1 MILYRINCLAISTDD
16 GNGKEEKKNDEE
28 IDQKRINL
36 HPSDSSDSTKD
47 TNEENESP
55 QALESKPYTFNKK
68 VIVGIAII
76 ISISAIATIFAMSIS
91 QSSSINLY
99 LNIFLPEE
107 KKSIPTVN
115 AISSDLNENNNI
127 DRKFVLIQKDFG
139 WNGTN
144 FGPTIEVSKGD
155 VVQIVIINAGTM
167 AHNFGMAKI
176 SPHTLNLLNQTTPVP
191 TPEKLTHISYD
202 ELSANPCPECNPIF
216 EKGHIK
222 TFLKPLSQQ
231 VITFTANEVGEFK
244 YFCMVR
250 GHLWLGMFGDFI
262 VKENSL

>member
-1 MILYRINCLAISTDD
+1 MILCTINCLAISTDK
-16 GNGKEEKKNDEE
+16 GNNKENKDNDEE
-28 IDQKRINL
+28 IDQKKLNL
-36 HPSDSSDSTKD
+36 YPQESFENNKD
-47 TNEENESP
+47 FELTQE
-55 QALESKPYTFNKK
+55 LESKPYTFNKK
-68 VIVGIAII
+68 VILGIAII
-76 ISISAIATIFAMSIS
+76 ISISTIATIFAMSIS

-99 LNIFLPEE
+99 LTLFPAEE
-107 KKSIPTVN
+107 KNSFPTVN
-115 AISSDLNENNNI
+115 AISSNLNENNNI

-167 AHNFGMAKI
+167 GHNFGIAKI
-176 SPHTLNLLNQTTPVP
+176 SPHTVNLLNQTTPIP
-191 TPEKLTHISYD
+191 TPQKLTHISYD
-202 ELSANPCPECNPIF
+202 ELSANPCPDCKPVF
-216 EKGHIK
+216 EEGQIK

-231 VITFTANEVGEFK
+231 VVTFTANEAGEFK

-250 GHLWLGMFGDFI
+250 SHLWLGMFGDFI